1 MVNDTTVGKKTNQKQ
16 NNKSNERV
24 FYTNQQEIL
33 DLPNLVDH
41 QNKSWQWLVEEG
53 LGELLQEVSP
63 IDDYTGTK
71 LSLRFKH
78 YRFEDPKVTE
88 REARENNISY
98 DAPLKATVELTNKV
112 TGEVKEQEIY
122 LGDYPWMTSRGTF
135 VINGAERVVVSQLIR
150 SAGVFFTAETGA
162 NRNLYG
168 AKVIPGRGAW
178 LEFETA
184 ANGALYV
191 KIDRKRKIPVT
202 TLLRALGLSEA
213 QIKATFAHVDQGKI
227 NYVTATLDKDPSKG
241 VNDALIE
248 VYRRLRPG
256 DLATVDNARSL
267 IENMFYNFK
276 RFDFSRVGRYKIN
289 KRLNLDIPNTAENRI
304 MRLEDLTAIISEII
318 RLNNTQEPADDIDSL
333 ANRRVK
339 LVGELVQRQFRIG
352 LLRMERN
359 TKDRMSMSEIET
371 VTPAQLINARP
382 IVAAVREFFASSQLS
397 QFMDQIN
404 PLSELAHKRRLSSM
418 GPGGL
423 SRERAGFEVRDAHAT
438 HYGRICAV
446 ETPEGAN
453 IGLVLNLASYA
464 RINEY
469 GFIETPYRKVI
480 NSAIAKDI
488 VGHTASVDLEDNNG
502 VVIVKAG
509 SKITEAQAKK
519 LAKVEDKVTWPVKA
533 VVTSDIVYL
542 DAAAE
547 DAAVIAGSGEGI
559 DANNNFVNERVS
571 VRNRL
576 VSTEVDANDVTHMD
590 ASRRQIIGSSAALIP
605 FIEKNYV
612 YRSLMGSNQQRQA
625 VPLINPVSPIVGTG
639 MEGLAARNSGQV
651 VLAEGPGVVAKATA
665 DEVVVKYAKDSVTY
679 EALHFVRS
687 NEGTSINQKVVVSTG
702 DKIKQGDVLIEGMS
716 ISGGELALGKDL
728 LVAFMPWA
736 GYNFEDAIIIS
747 RKLVEDDTL
756 TSVHIVDYMT
766 EVRETKLG
774 PEVITRDIPNVSE
787 ESLRHLDDDGIVRIG
802 AEVHP
807 GDILVG
813 KITPKGEQELS
824 SEERLLRA
832 IFGEKAKEV
841 RDTSQRMSNGKY
853 GKVVGIKIFSRENG
867 HELKSGVLMQVQIF
881 VAQMRKIAVGDKL
894 GGRHGNKGVIAR
906 VLPVEDL
913 PFTEDGTPVDIIL
926 NPLGVPSRMNVGQL
940 FETHLGMAARA
951 LGMKVASPSFDGVS
965 ISKIRQLLK
974 EAGLPEDGKQQLYDG
989 RTGEAFSER
998 TTVGSMYMIKLNHMI
1013 ADKIHARS
1021 TGPYTMVTQQPL
1033 GGKAQNGGQRFG
1045 EMEVWALEAY
1055 GAAHTLQEMLT
1066 IKSDDVYGRSKAYES
1081 IIKQTEIVGP
1091 KVPESFNVLVKE
1103 LQGLGLKVDLVA
1115 SDKVIDAEAILAQ
1128 NIKDEASNQAT
1139 TEVPTPEV
1147 SDVDVNEDAVA
1158 DEFEIMELD
1167 DAVHSSGVTG
1177 TTAAVAD
1184 YDDNDDLDDQD
1195 AQDIAETA
1203 AQTTNTE
1210 DKEAL

>member
-1 MVNDTTVGKKTNQKQ
+1 MAKAQTTQSQ
-16 NNKSNERV
+16 RV
-24 FYTNQQEIL
+24 FFTTADDAI
-33 DLPNLVDH
+33 DLPNLIDH
-41 QNKSWQWLVEEG
+41 QNRSFQWLVEEG
-53 LGELLQEVSP
+53 LGELLAEISP
-63 IDDYTGTK
+63 IDDYTGGK
-71 LSLRFKH
+71 LSLSFKDYH
-78 YRFEDPKVTE
+78 FGEPKLLEAT
-88 REARENNISY
+88 ARENNVSY
-98 DAPLKATVELTNKV
+98 EAPLLANVELTNKV
-112 TGEVKEQEIY
+112 TGEVKETEIY
-122 LGDYPWMTSRGTF
+122 LGDYPWMTTRGTF

-150 SAGVFFTAETGA
+150 SAGVFFTAEPHGTSS
-162 NRNLYG
+162 LYG

-184 ANGALYV
+184 ANGALFV
-191 KIDRKRKIPVT
+191 KIDRKRKLAVT
-202 TLLRALGLSEA
+202 TLLRALGETET
-213 QIKATFAHVDQGKI
+213 KMKETFKHVDTGTA
-227 NYVTATLDKDPSKG
+227 NYIDATLEKDPTKG
-241 VNDALIE
+241 QNDALIE

-256 DLATVDNARSL
+256 DLATVDNAKTL
-267 IENMFYNFK
+267 IENMFYNYK

-289 KRLNLDIPNTAENRI
+289 KRLDLKVPNTLENRVL
-304 MRLEDLTAIISEII
+304 RLEDIKAIIAEII

-333 ANRRVK
+333 ANRRIK

-371 VTPAQLINARP
+371 VAPGQLINARP

-453 IGLVLNLASYA
+453 IGLVLNLANYA
-464 RINEY
+464 RVNDY
-469 GFIETPYRKVI
+469 GFIETPYRKVL
-480 NSAIAKDI
+480 NAVTAKDS
-488 VGHTASVDLEDNNG
+488 VGHIASSDLSDDKG
-502 VVIVKAG
+502 KVVVKSG
-509 SKITEAQAKK
+509 QKISAADAAK
-519 LAKVEDKVTWPVKA
+519 LAKVKAKVTWPVKA
-533 VVTSDIVYL
+533 KITNEVIYL
-542 DAAAE
+542 DAYAE
-547 DAAVIAGSGEGI
+547 GSSVIAGSGSQIDKEGY
-559 DANNNFVNERVS
+559 FVNERVS
-571 VRNRL
+571 ARSAL
-576 VSTEVDANDVTHMD
+576 KSEEVDANDVTHID
-590 ASRRQIIGSSAALIP
+590 ASRNQIIGSSAGLIP

-625 VPLINPVSPIVGTG
+625 VPLIQPASPIVGTG
-639 MEGLAARNSGQV
+639 LEVAAARNTGQV
-651 VLAEGPGVVAKATA
+651 VIAEADGEVTKATA
-665 DEVVVKYAKDSVTY
+665 EAVVVKYKKGSVTY
-679 EALHFVRS
+679 GPQRFIRS
-687 NEGTSINQKVVVSTG
+687 NEGTSVNQKVVVSSG
-702 DKIKQGDVLIEGMS
+702 DKVKAGDVLVEGMS
-716 ISGGELALGKDL
+716 IQNGELALGKDL
-728 LVAFMPWA
+728 VTAFMPWG

-756 TSVHIVDYMT
+756 TSVHIVDFMI

-774 PEVITRDIPNVSE
+774 PEVITSDIPNVSE
-787 ESLRHLDDDGIVRIG
+787 ETLRHLDEDGIVRIG

-841 RDTSQRMSNGKY
+841 RDTSQRMSNGKH
-853 GKVVGIKIFSRENG
+853 GKVVGVKVFSRENG
-867 HELKSGVLMQVQIF
+867 HELKAGVIMQIQVF

-906 VLPVEDL
+906 ILAVEDM
-913 PFTEDGTPVDIIL
+913 PFMEDGTPVDIVL

-951 LGMKVASPSFDGVS
+951 LGMKVASPSFNGVPVA
-965 ISKIRQLLK
+965 KIQDLLK
-974 EAGLPEDGKQQLYDG
+974 EAGLPEDGKQKLYDG
-989 RTGEAFSER
+989 RTGEAFQER
-998 TTVGSMYMIKLNHMI
+998 TTVGSMYMIKLNHMV

-1055 GAAHTLQEMLT
+1055 GAANTLQEMLT

-1081 IIKQTEIVGP
+1081 IIKKTQIVGP

-1103 LQGLGLKVDLVA
+1103 LQGLGLKVDLVH
-1115 SDKVIDAEAILAQ
+1115 SDQVVDAEAILAS
-1128 NIKDEASNQAT
+1128 NIKDEASNQSDIPVPQAAISEIDV
-1139 TEVPTPEV
+1139 TEV
-1147 SDVDVNEDAVA
+1147 VNA
-1158 DEFEIMELD
+1158 DEFTVVAVDDDTGEATVIKD
-1167 DAVHSSGVTG
+1167 DAVLVS
-1177 TTAAVAD
+1177 AD
-1184 YDDNDDLDDQD
+1184 HTKDDNDN
-1195 AQDIAETA
+1195 E
-1203 AQTTNTE
+1203 E
-1210 DKEAL
+1210 EA

>member
-1 MVNDTTVGKKTNQKQ
+1 MARTTNFSKTKTNDPAKRVYFTKQ
-16 NNKSNERV
+16 DEGI
-24 FYTNQQEIL
+24 E
-33 DLPNLVDH
+33 LPNLVDH
-41 QNKSWQWLVEEG
+41 QNKSFDWFVNEG
-53 LGELLQEVSP
+53 LGELLAEISP
-63 IDDYTGTK
+63 IEDYTGAK
-71 LSLRFKH
+71 LSLSFKDYH
-78 YRFEDPKVTE
+78 FDKPKLSE
-88 REARENNISY
+88 QEARENNVSFE
-98 DAPLKATVELTNKV
+98 APLKATVVLTNKV

-150 SAGVFFTAETGA
+150 SAGVFFTRDQHVGGY
-162 NRNLYG
+162 LYG

-184 ANGALYV
+184 ANGSIYV
-191 KIDRKRKIPVT
+191 KIDRKRKIAVS
-202 TLLRALGLSEA
+202 TLFRALGMSESA
-213 QIKATFAHVDQGKI
+213 MREAFAHVDSGKL
-227 NYVTATLDKDPSKG
+227 NYLDATLDKDPSRG
-241 VNDALIE
+241 QNDALIE

-256 DLATVDNARSL
+256 DLATVDNAKSL

-289 KRLNLDIPNTAENRI
+289 KRLNLDIPNTVENRI
-304 MRLEDLTAIISEII
+304 LRLEDLIAIVAEII

-359 TKDRMSMSEIET
+359 SKDRMSMSEIET
-371 VTPAQLINARP
+371 VQPAQLINARP
-382 IVAAVREFFASSQLS
+382 VVAAVREFFASSQLS

-423 SRERAGFEVRDAHAT
+423 SRERAGFEVRDAHST

-453 IGLVLNLASYA
+453 IGLVLNLANYA
-464 RINEY
+464 RVNEY
-469 GFIETPYRKVI
+469 GFIETAYKKVI
-480 NSAIAKDI
+480 NAVSAKNC
-488 VGHTASVDLEDNNG
+488 VGHIAAADYLNERGTVL
-502 VVIVKAG
+502 VKAG
-509 SKITEAQAKK
+509 KVITKADAEK
-519 LAKVEDKVTWPVKA
+519 LAKVKNQITWPVKA
-533 VVTSDIVYL
+533 KVTNEVVYL
-542 DAAAE
+542 DAAEEESAI
-547 DAAVIAGSGEGI
+547 IAGGGNEVDDDGY
-559 DANNNFVNERVS
+559 FVEDRVS
-571 VRNRL
+571 ARSHLNPG
-576 VSTEVDANDVTHMD
+576 EVDANDVNYMD
-590 ASRRQIIGSSAALIP
+590 AARNQIIGSSAGLIP

-625 VPLINPVSPIVGTG
+625 VPLIQPAAPIVGTG
-639 MEGLAARNSGQV
+639 LERPAALNTGQV
-651 VLAEGPGVVAKATA
+651 ILAEAEGEVIKATA
-665 DEVVVKYAKDSVTY
+665 DLISVKYKDGRTINY
-679 EALHFVRS
+679 EPQHFVRS
-687 NEGTSINQKVVVSTG
+687 NEGTSINQKVVVSSG
-702 DKIKQGDVLIEGMS
+702 QKVKANDVLSEGMS

-756 TSVHIVDYMT
+756 TSVHIVDFMI

-774 PEVITRDIPNVSE
+774 PEIVTRDIPNVSE

-832 IFGEKAKEV
+832 IFGEKAKEI
-841 RDTSQRMSNGKY
+841 RDTSQRMSNGKH
-853 GKVVGIKIFSRENG
+853 GKVVGVKVFSRENG
-867 HELKSGVLMQVQIF
+867 HELKAGVIMQVQVF

-906 VLPVEDL
+906 ILPVEDM
-913 PFTEDGTPVDIIL
+913 PFMEDGTPIDIVL

-940 FETHLGMAARA
+940 FETHLGFAARL
-951 LGMKVASPSFDGVS
+951 LGFKVASPSFNGVS
-965 ISKIRQLLK
+965 EEKIKQLLA
-974 EAGLPEDGKQQLYDG
+974 EANVPEDGKQQLYDG
-989 RTGEAFSER
+989 RTGEAFKER
-998 TTVGSMYMIKLNHMI
+998 TSVGNMYIIKLNHMV

-1045 EMEVWALEAY
+1045 EMEVWALEAF
-1055 GAAHTLQEMLT
+1055 GAATTLQEMLT

-1081 IIKQTEIVGP
+1081 IIKRTEIVGP

-1103 LQGLGLKVDLVA
+1103 LQGLGLKVDLIKESAV
-1115 SDKVIDAEAILAQ
+1115 VDAEAVLATSVHEEAVHPST
-1128 NIKDEASNQAT
+1128 IDVPKDEISDIDVSEETIGDDFSIEEEISESQ
-1139 TEVPTPEV
+1139 EVNAEEQT
-1147 SDVDVNEDAVA
+1147 
-1158 DEFEIMELD
+1158 MTQ
-1167 DAVHSSGVTG
+1167 SSSEE
-1177 TTAAVAD
+1177 
-1184 YDDNDDLDDQD
+1184 Q
-1195 AQDIAETA
+1195 
-1203 AQTTNTE
+1203 
-1210 DKEAL
+1210 KEA

>member
-1 MVNDTTVGKKTNQKQ
+1 MPKATSTRQK
-16 NNKSNERV
+16 RV
-24 FYTNQQEIL
+24 FFTNTDDAQA
-33 DLPNLVDH
+33 LPNLVDH
-41 QNKSWQWLVEEG
+41 QNRSFQWFIEEG
-53 LGELLQEVSP
+53 LGELLAEISP
-63 IDDYTGTK
+63 IDDYTGAK
-71 LSLRFKH
+71 LSLRFKD
-78 YRFEDPKVTE
+78 YKFGDPKLTE
-88 REARENNISY
+88 AVARENNVSY
-98 DAPLKATVELTNKV
+98 EAPLMAMVELTNKV

-150 SAGVFFTAETGA
+150 SAGVFFTSEAHGA
-162 NRNLYG
+162 TSLYG

-202 TLLRALGLSEA
+202 TLLKALGVTESRM
-213 QIKATFAHVDQGKI
+213 KDSFKNVDTGTKS
-227 NYVTATLDKDPSKG
+227 YLEATLEKDPAKG
-241 VNDALIE
+241 QNDALIE
-248 VYRRLRPG
+248 VFRRLRPG

-267 IENMFYNFK
+267 IENMFYNYK

-289 KRLNLDIPNTAENRI
+289 KRLDLSVSNTLENRV
-304 MRLEDLTAIISEII
+304 MRIEDIEAIVAELI

-371 VTPAQLINARP
+371 VTPGQLINARP
-382 IVAAVREFFASSQLS
+382 VVAAVREFFASSQLS

-453 IGLVLNLASYA
+453 IGLVLNLANYA
-464 RINEY
+464 RVNDY
-469 GFIETPYRKVI
+469 GFIETPYRKVL
-480 NSAIAKDI
+480 NAVTAKDS
-488 VGHTASVDLEDNNG
+488 VGHIAREDLTDEKG
-502 VVIVKAG
+502 KVLVKKG
-509 SKITEAQAKK
+509 SKISAADAAK
-519 LAKVEDKVTWPVKA
+519 LAKVTSKITWPVKA
-533 VVTSDIVYL
+533 RVTNQIVYL
-542 DAAAE
+542 DAHAEEAAI
-547 DAAVIAGSGEGI
+547 IAGSGSAVTDDGY
-559 DANNNFVNERVS
+559 FKHERVS
-571 VRNRL
+571 ARSHLN
-576 VSTEVDANDVTHMD
+576 SGEVDADDVTHMD
-590 ASRRQIIGSSAALIP
+590 ASRNQIIGSSAGLIP

-625 VPLINPVSPIVGTG
+625 VPLIQPSAPIVGTG
-639 MEGLAARNSGQV
+639 LESEAARNTGQMI
-651 VLAEGPGVVAKATA
+651 LAEAAGEVTKATA
-665 DEVVVKYAKDSVTY
+665 QEVVVKYKDHTAKY
-679 EALHFVRS
+679 EPLHFVRS
-687 NEGTSINQKVVVSTG
+687 NEGTSINQKVVVGTG
-702 DKIKQGDVLIEGMS
+702 DKVKAGDVLIEGMA
-716 ISGGELALGKDL
+716 IDNGELALGKDL
-728 LVAFMPWA
+728 TVAFMPWS

-747 RKLVEDDTL
+747 RKLVEDDTM
-756 TSVHIVDYMT
+756 TSVHIVDFMI

-774 PEVITRDIPNVSE
+774 PEIVTADIPNVSE
-787 ESLRHLDDDGIVRIG
+787 ETLRHLDEDGIVRIG

-841 RDTSQRMSNGKY
+841 RDTSQRMSNGKH
-853 GKVVGIKIFSRENG
+853 GKVVGVKVFSRESG
-867 HELKSGVLMQVQIF
+867 HDLKAGVIMQIQVF

-894 GGRHGNKGVIAR
+894 GGRHGNKGVIASI
-906 VLPVEDL
+906 LPVEDM
-913 PFTEDGTPVDIIL
+913 PFMEDGTPVDIIL

-940 FETHLGMAARA
+940 FETHLGMAAKV
-951 LGMKVASPSFDGVS
+951 LGMKVASPSFNGVE
-965 ISKIRQLLK
+965 IEKIHELLK
-974 EAGLPEDGKQQLYDG
+974 EAGLPEDGKQQLFDG
-989 RTGEAFSER
+989 RTGDAFKER
-998 TTVGSMYMIKLNHMI
+998 TTVGSMYMIKLNHMV

-1055 GAAHTLQEMLT
+1055 GAANTLQEMLT
-1066 IKSDDVYGRSKAYES
+1066 IKSDDVYGRSKAYEA
-1081 IIKQTEIVGP
+1081 IIKKTEIVGP

-1103 LQGLGLKVDLVA
+1103 LQGLGLKVDLVH
-1115 SDKVIDAEAILAQ
+1115 SDKVVDAEDVL
-1128 NIKDEASNQAT
+1128 ASNIHEEAT
-1139 TEVPTPEV
+1139 HPAEVAIPQGISEIDVTEE
-1147 SDVDVNEDAVA
+1147 AVA
-1158 DEFEIMELD
+1158 DEFAAVPVDETADPASVANDATDDDLAMVAADD
-1167 DAVHSSGVTG
+1167 DAIDS
-1177 TTAAVAD
+1177 
-1184 YDDNDDLDDQD
+1184 DNEE
-1195 AQDIAETA
+1195 ETA
-1203 AQTTNTE
+1203 
-1210 DKEAL
+1210 

>member
-1 MVNDTTVGKKTNQKQ
+1 MAKASRTKK
-16 NNKSNERV
+16 
-24 FYTNQQEIL
+24 QQRIFFT
-33 DLPNLVDH
+33 DVDDALPLPSLVDH
-41 QNKSWQWLVEEG
+41 QNRSFQWFVDEG
-53 LGELLQEVSP
+53 LGELLEEISP
-63 IDDYTGTK
+63 IDDYTAGK
-71 LSLRFKH
+71 LSLSFKD
-78 YRFEDPKVTE
+78 YRFGKPKLTE
-88 REARENNISY
+88 AEARENNVSFE
-98 DAPLKATVELTNKV
+98 APLMADVVLTNKV

-122 LGDYPWMTSRGTF
+122 LGDFPWMTTRGTF

-150 SAGVFFTAETGA
+150 SAGVFFTSDPHGTT
-162 NRNLYG
+162 NLYG
-168 AKVIPGRGAW
+168 AKIIPGRGAW

-202 TLLRALGLSEA
+202 TLLRALGVTETRMREA
-213 QIKATFAHVDQGKI
+213 FKHVDTGEKS
-227 NYVTATLDKDPSKG
+227 YLDATLEKDPAKSP
-241 VNDALIE
+241 NDALIE

-256 DLATVDNARSL
+256 DLATHDNARSL
-267 IENMFYNFK
+267 IENMFYNYK

-289 KRLNLDIPNTAENRI
+289 KRLDLDVPNTIKNRV
-304 MRLEDLTAIISEII
+304 MRLEDIEAIIAELI

-371 VTPAQLINARP
+371 VTPGQLINARP
-382 IVAAVREFFASSQLS
+382 VVAAVREFFASSQLS

-453 IGLVLNLASYA
+453 IGLVLNLANFA
-464 RINEY
+464 RVNEY

-480 NSAIAKDI
+480 NAVSAKDI
-488 VGHTASVDLEDNNG
+488 AGHIASQDLSDDKG
-502 VVIVKAG
+502 KVIVKAG
-509 SKITEAQAKK
+509 ARINKTDAAK
-519 LAKVEDKVTWPVKA
+519 LAKVVSKKTWPVKA
-533 VVTSDIVYL
+533 QVTNEVVYL
-542 DAAAE
+542 DAHGE
-547 DAAVIAGSGEGI
+547 ESAVIAGGGSETDDNGYFKH
-559 DANNNFVNERVS
+559 DRVS
-571 VRNRL
+571 ARSHL
-576 VSTEVDANDVTHMD
+576 KSGEVDADDVTHMD
-590 ASRRQIIGSSAALIP
+590 ASRNQIIGSSAGLIP

-625 VPLINPVSPIVGTG
+625 VPLIQPSSPIVGTG
-639 MEGLAARNSGQV
+639 LEVDAARNTGQV
-651 VLAEGPGVVAKATA
+651 ILAEGAGEVTKATA
-665 DEVVVKYAKDSVTY
+665 QEVVVKYKEGTKKY
-679 EALHFVRS
+679 EPQRFVRS
-687 NEGTSINQKVVVSTG
+687 NEGTSINQKVVVDRG
-702 DKIKQGDVLIEGMS
+702 DKVKAGDVLIEGMS
-716 ISGGELALGKDL
+716 IADGELALGKDL
-728 LVAFMPWA
+728 IVAFMPWA

-756 TSVHIVDYMT
+756 TSVHIVDFMI

-774 PEVITRDIPNVSE
+774 PEIVTSDIPNVSE
-787 ESLRHLDDDGIVRIG
+787 ETLRHLDEDGIVRIG

-841 RDTSQRMSNGKY
+841 RDTSQRMSNGKH
-853 GKVVGIKIFSRENG
+853 GKVVGVKVFSRENG
-867 HELKSGVLMQVQIF
+867 HELKAGVIMQIQVF

-906 VLPVEDL
+906 ILPIEDM
-913 PFTEDGTPVDIIL
+913 PFMEDGTPVDIIL

-951 LGMKVASPSFDGVS
+951 LGMKVASPSFNGTPEA
-965 ISKIRQLLK
+965 KIHELLK
-974 EAGLPEDGKQQLYDG
+974 EAGLPEDGKQQLFDG
-989 RTGEAFSER
+989 RTGDAFSER
-998 TTVGSMYMIKLNHMI
+998 TTVGSMYMIKLNHMV

-1055 GAAHTLQEMLT
+1055 GAANTLQEMLT

-1081 IIKQTEIVGP
+1081 IIKKTPIVGP

-1103 LQGLGLKVDLVA
+1103 LQGLGLKVDLVH
-1115 SDKVIDAEAILAQ
+1115 SDQVVDAEAVLAS
-1128 NIKDEASNQAT
+1128 NIQEEASHPAEV
-1139 TEVPTPEV
+1139 EVPSQAI
-1147 SDVDVNEDAVA
+1147 SDVDVTEDGAV
-1158 DEFEIMELD
+1158 DEFSIVGVD
-1167 DAVHSSGVTG
+1167 DSGSPD
-1177 TTAAVAD
+1177 AAANAA
-1184 YDDNDDLDDQD
+1184 DNDDKVAVAADGDSADED
-1195 AQDIAETA
+1195 ADKKD
-1203 AQTTNTE
+1203 TE
-1210 DKEAL
+1210 EGEEA

>member
-1 MVNDTTVGKKTNQKQ
+1 MAKDTVTPKDNKRVYFTNAKDVI
-16 NNKSNERV
+16 E
-24 FYTNQQEIL
+24 
-33 DLPNLVDH
+33 LPNLVDH
-41 QNKSWQWLVEEG
+41 QNKSWDWLVKEG
-53 LGELLQEVSP
+53 LGELLHEISP

-71 LSLRFKH
+71 LSLAFKD
-78 YRFEDPKVTE
+78 YRFEDPKTTE
-88 REARENNISY
+88 IEARENNVSY
-98 DAPLKATVELTNKV
+98 EAPLKATVVLTNKI

-150 SAGVFFTAETGA
+150 SAGVFFTADTSGA
-162 NRNLYG
+162 VRKYG

-191 KIDRKRKIPVT
+191 KIDRKRKIAVT
-202 TLLRALGLSEA
+202 TLLRALGMNEA
-213 QIKATFAHVDQGKI
+213 QIKETFKDVDTGKI
-227 NYVTATLDKDPSKG
+227 SYIQATLDKDPSRG
-241 VNDALIE
+241 TNDALIE

-267 IENMFYNFK
+267 LENMFYNFK

-289 KRLNLDIPNTAENRI
+289 KRLNLDVPNTTKNRV
-304 MRLEDLTAIISEII
+304 MRLEDLTAIIAEII
-318 RLNNTQEPADDIDSL
+318 RLTNTGEPADDIDSL

-469 GFIETPYRKVI
+469 GFIETPYIKV
-480 NSAIAKDI
+480 K
-488 VGHTASVDLEDNNG
+488 NG
-502 VVIVKAG
+502 
-509 SKITEAQAKK
+509 
-519 LAKVEDKVTWPVKA
+519 KVT
-533 VVTSDIVYL
+533 SEIEYL
-542 DAAAE
+542 DAADEE
-547 DAAVIAGSGEGI
+547 DAIIASAGEEVTATGKY
-559 DANNNFVNERVS
+559 VRERVS
-571 VRNRL
+571 ARRNL
-576 VSTEVDANDVTHMD
+576 VAGEVDANEVTHMD
-590 ASRRQIIGSSAALIP
+590 ASKRQIIGSSAALIP

-625 VPLINPVSPIVGTG
+625 VPLIQPIAPTVGTG
-639 MEGLAARNSGQV
+639 LEGEVARNSGQV
-651 VLAEGPGVVAKATA
+651 VLAEAPGEVTKATA
-665 DEVVVKYAKDSVTY
+665 DEVVVKYKEGSKTY
-679 EALHFVRS
+679 EPLHFIRS
-687 NEGTSINQKVVVSTG
+687 NEGTSINQTVVVNTG
-702 DKIKQGDVLIEGMS
+702 DKVKKGDILIEGMS
-716 ISGGELALGKDL
+716 VANGELALGKDL
-728 LVAFMPWA
+728 RVAFMPWN
-736 GYNFEDAIIIS
+736 GYNFEDAIILS
-747 RKLVEDDTL
+747 RRLVEDDTL
-756 TSVHIVDYMT
+756 TSVHIVDFMT

-774 PEVITRDIPNVSE
+774 PEIVTQDIPNVSE
-787 ESLRHLDDDGIVRIG
+787 EALRHLDEDGIVRIG

-841 RDTSQRMSNGKY
+841 RDTSQRMSNGKH
-853 GKVVGIKIFSRENG
+853 GKVVGVKIFSRENG
-867 HELKSGVLMQVQIF
+867 HELKAGVIMQIQIF

-906 VLPVEDL
+906 ILPVEDM
-913 PFTEDGTPVDIIL
+913 PFTADGTPVDIVL

-940 FETHLGMAARA
+940 FETHLGMAANA
-951 LGMKVASPSFDGVS
+951 LGITVATPSFDGVS
-965 ISKIRQLLK
+965 TEKIQSLLE
-974 EAGLPEDGKQQLYDG
+974 EAGLPKDGKQQLYDG
-989 RTGEAFSER
+989 RTGDAFKER

-1055 GAAHTLQEMLT
+1055 GASNTLQEMLT

-1081 IIKQTEIVGP
+1081 IIKGTEIVGP
-1091 KVPESFNVLVKE
+1091 KIPESFNVLVKE
-1103 LQGLGLKVDLVA
+1103 LQGLGLKVDLVGEGKA
-1115 SDKVIDAEAILAQ
+1115 IDAEDVLAQ
-1128 NIKDEASNQAT
+1128 SIKDDSNHQAT
-1139 TEVPTPEV
+1139 VDVPAPEISDIDVTAEAV
-1147 SDVDVNEDAVA
+1147 SD
-1158 DEFEIMELD
+1158 EFSIL
-1167 DAVHSSGVTG
+1167 
-1177 TTAAVAD
+1177 
-1184 YDDNDDLDDQD
+1184 DLDDQVGDDSTTPISDDDDDNND
-1195 AQDIAETA
+1195 AATITA
-1203 AQTTNTE
+1203 DDLE
-1210 DKEAL
+1210 MEAK

>member
-1 MVNDTTVGKKTNQKQ
+1 MAKSTSTKNAQKMRKYFTKTDDVL
-16 NNKSNERV
+16 E
-24 FYTNQQEIL
+24 
-33 DLPNLVDH
+33 LPNLVDH
-41 QNKSWQWLVEEG
+41 QNRSFQWFVEEG
-53 LGELLQEVSP
+53 LGELLAEISP

-71 LSLRFKH
+71 LSLRFKG
-78 YRFEDPKVTE
+78 YRFEAPKVTE
-88 REARENNISY
+88 PEARENNVSY
-98 DAPLKATVELTNKV
+98 DAPLKATVELTNKI
-112 TGEVKEQEIY
+112 TGEIKEQEIY
-122 LGDYPWMTSRGTF
+122 LGDYPWMTERGTF

-150 SAGVFFTAETGA
+150 SAGVFFTADSHGTH
-162 NRNLYG
+162 NQYG

-184 ANGALYV
+184 ASGALYV
-191 KIDRKRKIPVT
+191 KIDRKRKIAVT
-202 TLLRALGLSEA
+202 TLLRALGMTEN
-213 QIKATFAHVDQGKI
+213 QMKDTFKHVDQGKLS
-227 NYVTATLDKDPSKG
+227 YLEATLDKDPAKG
-241 VNDALIE
+241 ANDALIE

-267 IENMFYNFK
+267 LENMFYNFK

-289 KRLNLDIPNTAENRI
+289 KRLNIDIPNTAENRV
-304 MRLEDLTAIISEII
+304 MRLEDLTAIIAEII

-371 VTPAQLINARP
+371 VTPNQLINARP
-382 IVAAVREFFASSQLS
+382 VVAAVREFFASSQLS

-464 RINEY
+464 RINDY
-469 GFIETPYRKVI
+469 GFIETPYRKVK
-480 NSAIAKDI
+480 NAVTAKDAA
-488 VGHTASVDLEDNNG
+488 GFTAAVDLENENG
-502 VVIVKAG
+502 KVIVKAG
-509 SKITEAQAKK
+509 SKITADQAKQ
-519 LAKVEDKVTWPVKA
+519 LAARKDQITWPVKA
-533 VVTSDIVYL
+533 VVTSDVVYL
-542 DAAAE
+542 NASDE
-547 DAAVIAGSGEGI
+547 EHAVIASAGEEVDDNGF
-559 DANNNFVNERVS
+559 FVNERVS
-571 VRNRL
+571 ARSYL
-576 VSTEVDANDVTHMD
+576 KSGEVDADDVTHMD
-590 ASRRQIIGSSAALIP
+590 ASRRQIIGSSAGLIP
-605 FIEKNYV
+605 FVEKNYV

-625 VPLINPVSPIVGTG
+625 VPLVSPASPIVGTG
-639 MEGLAARNSGQV
+639 METVAASNSGQLILAHEDGEV
-651 VLAEGPGVVAKATA
+651 VKAA
-665 DEVVVKYAKDSVTY
+665 GDEVLVKYKDGTVSY
-679 EALHFVRS
+679 RPQHFIRS
-687 NEGTSINQKVVVSTG
+687 NEGSSINQKVVVNTG
-702 DKIKQGDVLIEGMS
+702 DKLEKGDPIIEGMS
-716 ISGGELALGKDL
+716 VADGELALGKDL
-728 LVAFMPWA
+728 IVSFMPWN

-756 TSVHIVDYMT
+756 TSVHIVDFMV

-774 PEVITRDIPNVSE
+774 PEIVTRDIPNVSE
-787 ESLRHLDDDGIVRIG
+787 DALRHLDEEGIVRIG

-841 RDTSQRMSNGKY
+841 RDTSQRMPNGKH
-853 GKVVGIKIFSRENG
+853 GKVVGVKVFSRANG
-867 HELKSGVLMQVQIF
+867 HELKAGVLMQIQVF
-881 VAQMRKIAVGDKL
+881 VAQMRKISVGDKL

-906 VLPVEDL
+906 ILPIEDM
-913 PFTEDGTPVDIIL
+913 PFMADGTPVDVLL
-926 NPLGVPSRMNVGQL
+926 NPLGVPSRMNIGQL

-965 ISKIRQLLK
+965 SQKIEELLK
-974 EAGLPEDGKQQLYDG
+974 EAGLPESGKQQLYDG
-989 RTGEAFSER
+989 RTGEAFTEL

-1055 GAAHTLQEMLT
+1055 GASNTLQEMLT
-1066 IKSDDVYGRSKAYES
+1066 IKSDDVYGRSKAYEA
-1081 IIKQTEIVGP
+1081 IIKGTEIVGP
-1091 KVPESFNVLVKE
+1091 KIPESFNVLVKE
-1103 LQGLGLKVDLVA
+1103 LQGLCLKVDLVV
-1115 SDKVIDAEAILAQ
+1115 SDAVIDAEAVLAE
-1128 NIKDEASNQAT
+1128 NIKDEAAHL
-1139 TEVPTPEV
+1139 PEV
-1147 SDVDVNEDAVA
+1147 LVPEPSISDIDVTAEVTENDFVVMDVD
-1158 DEFEIMELD
+1158 D
-1167 DAVHSSGVTG
+1167 DITG
-1177 TTAAVAD
+1177 TTVIATDDEDVA
-1184 YDDNDDLDDQD
+1184 
-1195 AQDIAETA
+1195 IANVDE
-1203 AQTTNTE
+1203 E
-1210 DKEAL
+1210 EEA